1 MNPQDYNQNPYVAGG
16 QNPQPTPPP
25 SNNPYQNAQGSV
37 YYGGQPVQPAQS
49 PQNAQPIQPVQ
60 PAQSPQNFQPTQAF
74 PPQQTQQASMSQPQ
88 SSLTTEN
95 PYTME
100 YLNSIAPKK
109 QASFWTKGKIMLAI
123 FAGVG
128 IILAGLLFTLGGGGA
143 TSNKDA
149 TTKFYYNLV
158 QIEQITQNYQKKLKN
173 SDLAALN
180 AGIATSISTSKNS
193 LTSYM
198 TSKNIEIL
206 SDTKAQKT
214 TLYTK
219 VAEEYAKLS
228 TTLDDAFLKTTLD
241 EVYAREVSYQFSVI
255 KDSANKLKSRLNSK
269 SADEALDPII
279 SNLDAAIKG
288 LNEFKK

>member
-25 SNNPYQNAQGSV
+25 SNSPYQNAQGSV

-49 PQNAQPIQPVQ
+49 PQNAQPIPPVQ
-60 PAQSPQNFQPTQAF
+60 PAQSTQNFQPTQAF
-74 PPQQTQQASMSQPQ
+74 PPQQIQQAPMSQPQ
-88 SSLTTEN
+88 SSLATEN

-128 IILAGLLFTLGGGGA
+128 IILAGLLFALSGGGT

-149 TTKFYYNLV
+149 ITKFYYNLV

-180 AGIATSISTSKNS
+180 AGIATSISTNKNS
-193 LTSYM
+193 LANYM

-206 SDTKAQKT
+206 SDAKAQKT

-219 VAEEYAKLS
+219 VAEEYDKLS

-241 EVYAREVSYQFSVI
+241 EVYAREVSYQLSVI

>member
-49 PQNAQPIQPVQ
+49 PQNAQPIPPVQ
-60 PAQSPQNFQPTQAF
+60 PAQSTQNFQPTQAF

-128 IILAGLLFTLGGGGA
+128 IILAGLLFALSGGGA

-149 TTKFYYNLV
+149 ITKFYYNLV

-279 SNLDAAIKG
+279 SNLDTAIKG

>member
-37 YYGGQPVQPAQS
+37 YYGG
-49 PQNAQPIQPVQ
+49 QPVQ

-128 IILAGLLFTLGGGGA
+128 IILAGLLFALGGGGA

-158 QIEQITQNYQKKLKN
+158 QIEQITQNYQ
-173 SDLAALN
+173 
-180 AGIATSISTSKNS
+180 
-193 LTSYM
+193 
-198 TSKNIEIL
+198 
-206 SDTKAQKT
+206 
-214 TLYTK
+214 
-219 VAEEYAKLS
+219 
-228 TTLDDAFLKTTLD
+228 
-241 EVYAREVSYQFSVI
+241 
-255 KDSANKLKSRLNSK
+255 
-269 SADEALDPII
+269 
-279 SNLDAAIKG
+279 
-288 LNEFKK
+288 